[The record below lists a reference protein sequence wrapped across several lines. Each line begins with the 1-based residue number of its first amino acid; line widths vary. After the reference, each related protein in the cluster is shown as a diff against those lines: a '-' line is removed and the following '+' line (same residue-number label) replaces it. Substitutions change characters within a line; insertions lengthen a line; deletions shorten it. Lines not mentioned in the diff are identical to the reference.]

1 MSEQE
6 ADDTDLQEAPQ
17 FEDDSSPEEI
27 AEAKS
32 MGWKDPSE
40 WKGEP
45 PKNGFQKAKDYVE
58 RGKSVLPIVRAELA
72 KKEVELAKANKRL
85 EDFKVE
91 TEKRFENLHRMSASA
106 LKRQRETLE
115 AKYDAAISAAA
126 EAGDKEEVKRLRK
139 EEKEAVKEFDEAV
152 EEKPELDE
160 DNKSGKAKANTPDEN
175 KAIEAWIK
183 DGNEWFN
190 DDDDMRT
197 VAVNHHM
204 KLKSTQP
211 DLTLEENLAKVT
223 AYVKKRFPSE
233 FKDADKPDDEGGEDA
248 PKRKGSPVEGSGS
261 RVPGGGFG
269 KSAWSRIDDDA
280 KKQADK
286 FIKEDGLFLNKGET
300 VEKDLQKARE
310 RYAVEYLG
318 EQK

>member
-6 ADDTDLQEAPQ
+6 ADGDLQEAPQ
-17 FEDDSSPEEI
+17 FEDDSSEEEI

-40 WKGEP
+40 WKGAP

-58 RGKSVLPIVRAELA
+58 RGQTVLPIVRAELA

-85 EDFKVE
+85 EDFKIE
-91 TEKRFENLHRMSASA
+91 SDKRFESLHRMSASA

-126 EAGDKEEVKRLRK
+126 EVGDKEEVKRLRT
-139 EEKEAVKEFDEAV
+139 EEKAAVKEFDEAV

-160 DNKSGKAKANTPDEN
+160 DNKSGKAKANTSDEN
-175 KAIEAWIK
+175 KTIEAWIK
-183 DGNEWFN
+183 EGNEWFN
-190 DDDDMRT
+190 DDDDMRSI
-197 VAVNHHM
+197 AVSHHM

-211 DLTLEENLAKVT
+211 DLSLEENLAKVT
-223 AYVKKRFPSE
+223 AYVK
-233 FKDADKPDDEGGEDA
+233 FKEADKSDDDTGDDDT
-248 PKRKGSPVEGSGS
+248 PKRKGSPVESGGS
-261 RVPGGGFG
+261 RMGGAGS
-269 KSAWSRIDDDA
+269 KSAWSRIPA
-280 KKQADK
+280 EAQKQADK
-286 FIKEDGLFLNKGET
+286 FIKDDNLFLDIKGGET
-300 VEKDLQKARE
+300 AAKDLQKARE